1 MAARRRQNRKRMA
14 AASVMLGLVSSG
26 VPVLTLAQAAPAP
39 EPSAPQGSEERSK
52 ASSADVTALD
62 ILEFDISG
70 NTVLDEATVDEAVY
84 PFLGRGRTRG
94 DVDQARAALEKAY
107 IDRGY
112 KAVSVVIP
120 QQRVVAGEGVVHLQ
134 VVEGRVGHLK
144 VVGSKY
150 TSIVRLKQAI
160 PAFAEGS
167 VPNFNDVQRNVTQLN
182 SLGDRSVTP
191 SLKAGAAPGTIDV
204 DLVVEDHLP
213 LHATL
218 EANNEYSEA
227 TTPLRT
233 IGTLSYDNLF
243 QLGHSLTLS
252 YQASPE
258 HGSDA
263 QVAYASYL
271 VRFGASPFSLLI
283 DGFHTGSNVSVQG
296 GTDVIGRGDVGEI
309 KGIFTLASSATSYQ
323 ALTLGVAY
331 KHFNDN
337 TTVQNALNGPSGFT
351 TPVTYF
357 PFSVGYTGLLR
368 STSATTEMDLT
379 ASFASPELGTVA
391 FPNTNGLDLNRAGA
405 NGQELYLRGNF
416 TRTQE
421 LPLHLQGYLRI
432 SGQIS
437 DAPLITNEEFTLG
450 GVSSV
455 RGYVEA
461 ETLGDKGASGTFELR
476 TPQLAPWLHFA
487 GFQDLR
493 LLGFVDQGKVYVRQA
508 LPGQQDQF
516 HLASFGAGGNLQIV
530 GHLNAQLYGARTLR
544 NGPLTP
550 HRANRLLFRVWSS
563 F

>member
-1 MAARRRQNRKRMA
+1 MA
-14 AASVMLGLVSSG
+14 AASLMLGLASSG
-26 VPVLTLAQAAPAP
+26 VPTVTLAQGAPAP
-39 EPSAPQGSEERSK
+39 APGAPQEPRE
-52 ASSADVTALD
+52 SSTDTTPLD
-62 ILEFDISG
+62 ILEFDIAG

-84 PFLGRGRTRG
+84 PFLGRGRTRQ
-94 DVDQARAALEKAY
+94 DVDRARAALEKAY

-120 QQRVVAGEGVVHLQ
+120 QQRVVPGEGVVHLQ

-160 PAFAEGS
+160 PAFAEGN
-167 VPNFNDVQRNVTQLN
+167 VPNFNDVQRSITQLN
-182 SLGDRSVTP
+182 NGGDRTVTP

-204 DLVVEDHLP
+204 DLLVEDHLP
-213 LHATL
+213 LHATAEL
-218 EANNEYSEA
+218 NNEYSQG
-227 TTPLRT
+227 TTPLRA
-233 IGTLSYDNLF
+233 IGTVSYDNLF

-252 YQASPE
+252 YQAAPE
-258 HGSDA
+258 NGNDA
-263 QVAYASYL
+263 QVAYVSYL

-309 KGIFTLASSATSYQ
+309 KGIVTLASSATSYQ

-337 TTVQNALNGPSGFT
+337 TTVQSAANGPSGFT

-357 PFSVGYTGLLR
+357 PLSVGYTGLLR
-368 STSATTEMDLT
+368 SASAATELDLT
-379 ASFASPELGTVA
+379 ATFASPELGTVA
-391 FPNTNGLDLNRAGA
+391 FPNMNGLDLNRSGA
-405 NGQELYLRGNF
+405 NGQELYLRGSL

-421 LPLHLQGYLRI
+421 LPLHLQGFLRVA
-432 SGQIS
+432 GQLS
-437 DAPLITNEEFTLG
+437 DAPLITNEEYTLG
-450 GVSSV
+450 GMTSV

-461 ETLGDKGASGTFELR
+461 ETLGDQGVSGTFELR
-476 TPQLAPWLHFA
+476 SPQLAPLLRFA
-487 GFQDLR
+487 RFQDLR

-508 LPGQQDQF
+508 LQGQQDQF
-516 HLASFGAGGNLQIV
+516 HLASFGAGGNLQML
-530 GHLNAQLYGARTLR
+530 GHLNAQIYWARTLR
-544 NGPLTP
+544 NGPVTP
-550 HRANRLLFRVWSS
+550 HQANRLLFRVWGS